1 MVVIT
6 LGSFIGD
13 WQIAREIYQAGGAD
27 GLRADARCADALR
40 ADARC
45 ADALRADAR
54 FDGVARF
61 TADDAG
67 MLMQETGQMQMA
79 GQSFAAT
86 RRYHWRPDGDGIAV
100 HFDDGRFFHRF
111 STAQTTASHWCDP
124 DRYQVRYD
132 FADWPVW
139 HSVWQ
144 VEGPRKSYSMKS
156 RFWRV

>member
-1 MVVIT
+1 MIT

-13 WQIAREIYQAGGAD
+13 WQIAREIYHAGGAGGAD
-27 GLRADARCADALR
+27 ARYADALR
-40 ADARC
+40 ADALE
-45 ADALRADAR
+45 ANAR
-54 FDGVARF
+54 FDGMARF
-61 TADDAG
+61 SADDAG
-67 MLMQETGQMQMA
+67 LLMQETGQMQMA
-79 GQSFAAT
+79 GQTFAAT
-86 RRYHWRPDGDGIAV
+86 RRYHWRSDGDGIAV

-111 STAQTTASHWCDP
+111 STTQTTASHWCDP

-156 RFWRV
+156 RFGRIYDQNTDIP